1 MKEVKQNKKIVAL
14 ITLITLIANM
24 FFPYCS
30 LISYA
35 GVDLDMPYLE
45 LANGYDENDKEFED
59 VIKPDYEDF
68 NVIPVKLY
76 LGGVKAV
83 DGFDVNFSYDSD
95 LLTPVYYKR
104 NKYVQATSI
113 GNAFSSEDNIS
124 VVESGEKCSY
134 LFTNESRIRLQATA
148 DKLNPNGKVF
158 LGTFYFQ
165 ISDGYTLNDITS
177 ESFKLVKGASGLQ
190 DGLEIDYNNVTQWV
204 LGENYFLISG
214 FNTDGKVEITNFEV
228 TNPTKLNYEHGD
240 IIDYVGSVV
249 TISYSD
255 DSKYSESLQK
265 AIEDGKVTVDRT
277 KADVNN
283 SNFVVTAVEDITQN
297 KTININ
303 VTDPVNSIKL
313 IASPTNTSYNTGDTI
328 DLTGGIIETKT
339 KSGVT
344 KNINLPDSS
353 VISDT
358 GLADI
363 NSSNIQ
369 GNKWTTSSGLLAGNQ
384 KITLSYTELQFLCQ
398 GIQKLSALIPL

>member
-1 MKEVKQNKKIVAL
+1 M
-14 ITLITLIANM
+14 
-24 FFPYCS
+24 
-30 LISYA
+30 
-35 GVDLDMPYLE
+35 
-45 LANGYDENDKEFED
+45 
-59 VIKPDYEDF
+59 
-68 NVIPVKLY
+68 
-76 LGGVKAV
+76 
-83 DGFDVNFSYDSD
+83 
-95 LLTPVYYKR
+95 
-104 NKYVQATSI
+104 
-113 GNAFSSEDNIS
+113 
-124 VVESGEKCSY
+124 
-134 LFTNESRIRLQATA
+134 
-148 DKLNPNGKVF
+148 
-158 LGTFYFQ
+158 
-165 ISDGYTLNDITS
+165 
-177 ESFKLVKGASGLQ
+177 
-190 DGLEIDYNNVTQWV
+190 

-344 KNINLPDSS
+344 KI
-353 VISDT
+353 
-358 GLADI
+358 
-363 NSSNIQ
+363 
-369 GNKWTTSSGLLAGNQ
+369 
-384 KITLSYTELQFLCQ
+384 
-398 GIQKLSALIPL
+398 

>member
-59 VIKPDYEDF
+59 IIKPDYEDF

-265 AIEDGKVTVDRT
+265 
-277 KADVNN
+277 
-283 SNFVVTAVEDITQN
+283 SNRRWKGNCRQN
-297 KTININ
+297 K
-303 VTDPVNSIKL
+303 SRCK
-313 IASPTNTSYNTGDTI
+313 
-328 DLTGGIIETKT
+328 
-339 KSGVT
+339 
-344 KNINLPDSS
+344 
-353 VISDT
+353 
-358 GLADI
+358 
-363 NSSNIQ
+363 
-369 GNKWTTSSGLLAGNQ
+369 
-384 KITLSYTELQFLCQ
+384 
-398 GIQKLSALIPL
+398 